1 MPTAATR
8 VLDTP
13 ELLEAILLHLPLRDL
28 LHSQRVSCQFQATVT
43 SSPSI
48 QRALFFRANRRKF
61 GPQEWDINPL
71 LREAFLP
78 WFLYPKSEM
87 DLPKFETFE
96 FLDWNSSEQKQIA
109 YARPE
114 ASWRR
119 MFFIQPPPQK
129 LTVKQYHNSMGG
141 DSEAAGELLF
151 DADENDGVRMDVLY
165 DIPFS
170 FFCIQIVSSFGLQV
184 HFPRPGNAEA
194 PSMTLKLRYVKQC
207 CRRAPKGRPRLQSLA
222 DKKWHFMDIKYKAP
236 PHPGYPPRIGW
247 SWSSDM
253 TLDRGGVSP
262 QELKE
267 WKIGRHPD
275 ALSNDSGNFEEEEL

>member
-13 ELLEAILLHLPLRDL
+13 ELLEAILLYLPLRDL
-28 LHSQRVSCQFQATVT
+28 LHSQRVSCQFQAAVT

-48 QRALFFRANRRKF
+48 QRALFFRANRRKL
-61 GPQEWDINPL
+61 GPQEWEINPL

-87 DLPKFETFE
+87 DLPKFGTFE

-119 MFFIQPPPQK
+119 MFLIQPPPQK

-184 HFPRPGNAEA
+184 HFPRPGNTEA

-222 DKKWHFMDIKYKAP
+222 DKKWHFMDIKYKVP

-267 WKIGRHPD
+267 WKTGRHPD
-275 ALSNDSGNFEEEEL
+275 ALSNDSGSFEEKEL